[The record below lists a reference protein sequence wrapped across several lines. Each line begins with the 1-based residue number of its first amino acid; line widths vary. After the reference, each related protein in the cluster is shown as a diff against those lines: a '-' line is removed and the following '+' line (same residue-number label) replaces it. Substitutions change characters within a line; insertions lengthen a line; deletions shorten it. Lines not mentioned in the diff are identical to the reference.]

1 MLSFSFFCCSYS
13 IVRTLTCVVPV
24 SCSSCPSAPLPTHR
38 PRSHRCAG
46 RTGNSLSMQQVDGQV
61 VLLCLGWA
69 CGRRLPYSGRQG
81 VNEAVC
87 PLLLL
92 FYLLLAFFLIPSLS
106 LFFAPTFFF
115 AISFLV
121 IFLTFTLLLS
131 PPLYSHPSFQRSYR
145 LHMYVFSFLFKYSLF
160 IFVTSTLSFFLFIFT
175 SFSASSLQF
184 SSCSSLFPHFLSSA
198 PPSSLYFASFP
209 FISLPLAPPYLHSY
223 LYPLFFIL
231 SLPLQVPFLPH
242 LPSHLFPHSLSP
254 STPSLSRPVFLIS
267 ASPISLTLA
276 LALVLST
283 ATAAAAAVVS

>member
-115 AISFLV
+115 AIFFLV

-131 PPLYSHPSFQRSYR
+131 PPLYSHPSF
-145 LHMYVFSFLFKYSLF
+145 
-160 IFVTSTLSFFLFIFT
+160 STQL
-175 SFSASSLQF
+175 
-184 SSCSSLFPHFLSSA
+184 
-198 PPSSLYFASFP
+198 SSLYVRFLFSLQIFP
-209 FISLPLAPPYLHSY
+209 LHLRHLHPFLLPLHFHF
-223 LYPLFFIL
+223 LFSFFAIFFM
-231 SLPLQVPFLPH
+231 FL
-242 LPSHLFPHSLSP
+242 L
-254 STPSLSRPVFLIS
+254 
-267 ASPISLTLA
+267 ISLTFSHQLP
-276 LALVLST
+276 LLHYLSCPFL
-283 ATAAAAAVVS
+283 